1 MTISHRLPRQPDP
14 GVPRNRPIVCYGSG
28 MTLRYPLLLGT
39 ALLTVAGA
47 ANAQQNKSR
56 EDLLDALTRHIQIC
70 AEISDS
76 QARLSCYDKVQ
87 TDVGDAPAR
96 APTPTPLASKP
107 PPPPP
112 PSVAPSSALPPPP
125 PSSSA
130 AAGQVGQTP
139 LAPPPLMVPGG
150 GQATLGG
157 NAPSSSI
164 YAPPPGSGPSSGPTP
179 LAPPSQGDPDAAFNP
194 RSTSAYQAPP
204 GSMPRPQPALRRTG
218 PRPVPSS
225 SANMPVVTLQV
236 NNLTY
241 GASRYWQV
249 TVAVTSNVARTVDT
263 QVKCSFLNGGRSVG
277 DAYLGPVQL
286 AAGEQVSTDLIGP
299 PTTTLVDSTNCRV
312 LSP

>member
-1 MTISHRLPRQPDP
+1 
-14 GVPRNRPIVCYGSG
+14 

-47 ANAQQNKSR
+47 ASAQQNKSR

-70 AEISDS
+70 AEITDS
-76 QARLSCYDKVQ
+76 QSRLSCYDKVQ
-87 TDVGDAPAR
+87 NDVGNAPAR
-96 APTPTPLASKP
+96 APTPTPLASNPP

-112 PSVAPSSALPPPP
+112 PSMAPSNPPPP
-125 PSSSA
+125 PSSSV
-130 AAGQVGQTP
+130 AAGQVGQQQ

-157 NAPSSSI
+157 NSPSSSI
-164 YAPPPGSGPSSGPTP
+164 YAPPPGSGPSGPTP
-179 LAPPSQGDPDAAFNP
+179 LAPPQANDPDAAFNP
-194 RSTSAYQAPP
+194 RGANTAYQPEAQ
-204 GSMPRPQPALRRTG
+204 MPRPQPSLRRTG

-225 SANMPVVTLQV
+225 SANLPVVNLQV

-286 AAGEQVSTDLIGP
+286 AAGEQVSTELIGP
-299 PTTTLVDSTNCRV
+299 PTTTFVDSTNCRV

>member
-1 MTISHRLPRQPDP
+1 MT
-14 GVPRNRPIVCYGSG
+14 
-28 MTLRYPLLLGT
+28 TLRYSLRYSLLLGT

-47 ANAQQNKSR
+47 ADAQQQKRPR

-76 QARLSCYDKVQ
+76 QGRLSCYDKLQ
-87 TDVGDAPAR
+87 TDVGDVSPR
-96 APTPTPLASKP
+96 APTPTPLASNPPPPAMSPSSPP

-112 PSVAPSSALPPPP
+112 PST
-125 PSSSA
+125 SA
-130 AAGQVGQTP
+130 AAGQVGQAP

-150 GQATLGG
+150 GAATLGG

-164 YAPPPGSGPSSGPTP
+164 YAPPPGSPTP
-179 LAPPSQGDPDAAFNP
+179 LAPPPPAADPDAAFNP
-194 RSTSAYQAPP
+194 RNAATAYQQP
-204 GSMPRPQPALRRTG
+204 GMPRPQSELRRTG
-218 PRPVPSS
+218 PRPVPNYG
-225 SANMPVVTLQV
+225 ANMPVVSLQV

-249 TVAVTSNVARTVDT
+249 TVGVTSNVNRTVDT
-263 QVKCSFLNGGRSVG
+263 QVQCSFLNGGRSVG
-277 DAYLGPVQL
+277 DATLGPVQL

-299 PTTTLVDSTNCRV
+299 PTTVFVDSTNCRV

>member
-1 MTISHRLPRQPDP
+1 
-14 GVPRNRPIVCYGSG
+14 

-47 ANAQQNKSR
+47 ANAQQRSR

-76 QARLSCYDKVQ
+76 QSRLSCYDKVQ
-87 TDVGDAPAR
+87 TDVGNVPAR
-96 APTPTPLASKP
+96 APTPTPLASNP

-112 PSVAPSSALPPPP
+112 PSMAPSNPPPPP
-125 PSSSA
+125 PSNMSSSG
-130 AAGQVGQTP
+130 GQVGQQQ

-157 NAPSSSI
+157 NASI
-164 YAPPPGSGPSSGPTP
+164 YDRPPPSGPTP
-179 LAPPSQGDPDAAFNP
+179 LAPPQSGDPDAAFNP
-194 RSTSAYQAPP
+194 NSASAYQPP
-204 GSMPRPQPALRRTG
+204 AGSMPRPQPVLRRTG
-218 PRPVPSS
+218 PRPVPNYGS
-225 SANMPVVTLQV
+225 NMPVVSLAV

-241 GASRYWQV
+241 GAARYWQV
-249 TVAVTSNVARTVDT
+249 TVAVTSNVTRTIDT
-263 QVKCSFLNGGRSVG
+263 QVQCSFLNGGRSVG
-277 DAYLGPVQL
+277 EAYLGPVQM

-299 PTTTLVDSTNCRV
+299 PTTTFVDSTNCRV

>member
-1 MTISHRLPRQPDP
+1 
-14 GVPRNRPIVCYGSG
+14 
-28 MTLRYPLLLGT
+28 MTLRYSLLLGT

-47 ANAQQNKSR
+47 ADAQQNKSR

-70 AEISDS
+70 AEITDTQS
-76 QARLSCYDKVQ
+76 RLSCYDKVQ
-87 TDVGDAPAR
+87 NDVGNAPAR
-96 APTPTPLASKP
+96 APTPTPLANN

-112 PSVAPSSALPPPP
+112 PSRAPANAPPP
-125 PSSSA
+125 PSNSP

-164 YAPPPGSGPSSGPTP
+164 YAPPPGSGPSSSPTP

-194 RSTSAYQAPP
+194 HSASAYQAP
-204 GSMPRPQPALRRTG
+204 GDAMPRPQPALRRTG

-286 AAGEQVSTDLIGP
+286 ATGEQVSTELIGP
-299 PTTTLVDSTNCRV
+299 ATTTFVDSTNCRV

>member
-1 MTISHRLPRQPDP
+1 
-14 GVPRNRPIVCYGSG
+14 
-28 MTLRYPLLLGT
+28 MTLRYSLLLGT

-47 ANAQQNKSR
+47 ADAQQRKSR

-70 AEISDS
+70 AEISES

-87 TDVGDAPAR
+87 TDVGDVPAR
-96 APTPTPLASKP
+96 APTPTPLASNP

-112 PSVAPSSALPPPP
+112 PAMAPSNAPPPP
-125 PSSSA
+125 PSNSA

-164 YAPPPGSGPSSGPTP
+164 YAPPPGSGP
-179 LAPPSQGDPDAAFNP
+179 PSQGDPDAAFNP
-194 RSTSAYQAPP
+194 GAASAYQAPAD
-204 GSMPRPQPALRRTG
+204 SKPRPQPALRRTG

-286 AAGEQVSTDLIGP
+286 AAGEQVSTDLVGP
-299 PTTTLVDSTNCRV
+299 PTTTFVDSTNCRV
-312 LSP
+312 MSP

>member
-1 MTISHRLPRQPDP
+1 
-14 GVPRNRPIVCYGSG
+14 

-70 AEISDS
+70 AEITDS
-76 QARLSCYDKVQ
+76 QSRLSCYDKVQ
-87 TDVGDAPAR
+87 NDVGNAPAR
-96 APTPTPLASKP
+96 APTPTPLANNPP

-112 PSVAPSSALPPPP
+112 PSRAPSNEPPPP
-125 PSSSA
+125 PSSSSA
-130 AAGQVGQTP
+130 AAGQVGQTQ

-164 YAPPPGSGPSSGPTP
+164 YAPPPGSGPSGATP
-179 LAPPSQGDPDAAFNP
+179 LAQPSQSDPDAAFNP
-194 RSTSAYQAPP
+194 RSTSAYQAPADA
-204 GSMPRPQPALRRTG
+204 MPRPQPSLRRTG

-225 SANMPVVTLQV
+225 SANLPVVNLQV

-286 AAGEQVSTDLIGP
+286 AAGEQVSTELIGP
-299 PTTTLVDSTNCRV
+299 PTTTFVDSTNCRV

>member
-1 MTISHRLPRQPDP
+1 
-14 GVPRNRPIVCYGSG
+14 
-28 MTLRYPLLLGT
+28 MTLRYSLLLGT

-47 ANAQQNKSR
+47 ADAQQNRSR

-87 TDVGDAPAR
+87 TDVGSAPAR
-96 APTPTPLASKP
+96 APTPTPLASNQP
-107 PPPPP
+107 PPPPPNAPPPPP
-112 PSVAPSSALPPPP
+112 PSGSV
-125 PSSSA
+125 
-130 AAGQVGQTP
+130 AAGQVGQTS

-164 YAPPPGSGPSSGPTP
+164 YAPPPGSPSSGPTP

-194 RSTSAYQAPP
+194 HSASASQAPA
-204 GSMPRPQPALRRTG
+204 GSMPRPQPPLRRTG

-225 SANMPVVTLQV
+225 GANMPVVTLQV

-241 GASRYWQV
+241 GAARYWQV

-286 AAGEQVSTDLIGP
+286 AAGEQVSTELIGP
-299 PTTTLVDSTNCRV
+299 PTTTFVDSTNCRV

>member
-1 MTISHRLPRQPDP
+1 
-14 GVPRNRPIVCYGSG
+14 

-70 AEISDS
+70 AEITDS
-76 QARLSCYDKVQ
+76 QSRLSCYDKVQ
-87 TDVGDAPAR
+87 NDVGNAPAR
-96 APTPTPLASKP
+96 APTPTPLASNPP

-112 PSVAPSSALPPPP
+112 PSMAPSNPPPP
-125 PSSSA
+125 PSSSV
-130 AAGQVGQTP
+130 AAGQVGQQQ

-157 NAPSSSI
+157 NSPSSSI
-164 YAPPPGSGPSSGPTP
+164 YAPPPGAGPSGPTP
-179 LAPPSQGDPDAAFNP
+179 LAPPQANDPDAAFNP
-194 RSTSAYQAPP
+194 RGANTAYQPEAQ
-204 GSMPRPQPALRRTG
+204 MPRPQPSLRRTG

-225 SANMPVVTLQV
+225 SANLPVVNLQV

-286 AAGEQVSTDLIGP
+286 AAGEQVSTELIGP
-299 PTTTLVDSTNCRV
+299 PTTTFVDSTNCRV

>member
-1 MTISHRLPRQPDP
+1 
-14 GVPRNRPIVCYGSG
+14 

-39 ALLTVAGA
+39 ALLIVAGA
-47 ANAQQNKSR
+47 ANAQQKPR

-70 AEISDS
+70 AEITDT

-87 TDVGDAPAR
+87 TDVGNAPAR
-96 APTPTPLASKP
+96 TPTPLANNP

-112 PSVAPSSALPPPP
+112 PQPQPQPLPQPSSP
-125 PSSSA
+125 PSNSA
-130 AAGQVGQTP
+130 SGGQVGQQP

-164 YAPPPGSGPSSGPTP
+164 YDRAPSSGPTP
-179 LAPPSQGDPDAAFNP
+179 LAPPQANDPDAAFNP
-194 RSTSAYQAPP
+194 RGANTAYQPDAQ
-204 GSMPRPQPALRRTG
+204 MPRPQPALRRTG
-218 PRPVPSS
+218 PRPVPNYGS
-225 SANMPVVTLQV
+225 NMPLVTLAV

-249 TVAVTSNVARTVDT
+249 TVGVTSNVSRTLDT

-286 AAGEQVSTDLIGP
+286 AAGEQVSTELIGP
-299 PTTTLVDSTNCRV
+299 PTTTFVDSTNCRV